1 MFVAYV
7 DTITL
12 IYAHL
17 SEAIYLTEHINPSSR
32 GSRILASCFSQ
43 TSARSFEPY
52 PLSYKVVRITPESLF
67 HCATDGV
74 LA

>member
-1 MFVAYV
+1 MYV
-7 DTITL
+7 SDGPLTDL
-12 IYAHL
+12 IL
-17 SEAIYLTEHINPSSR
+17 VTNPLTDLREIHYVVRFKSSV
-32 GSRILASCFSQ
+32 
-43 TSARSFEPY
+43 TARSFEPY